1 MTTQRIEVSLLFC
14 LEALLAEKSVTR
26 AANRLGMS
34 QPGMSNA
41 LSRLRELT
49 RDPLLVRTGRGMEL
63 TPRAVELTAL
73 VKTGLLVL
81 EDIFSAIRIS
91 VLKEASGD

>member
-49 RDPLLVRTGRGMEL
+49 RDPLLVRTDRKSTRL
-63 TPRAVELTAL
+63 N
-73 VKTGLLVL
+73 
-81 EDIFSAIRIS
+81 SS
-91 VLKEASGD
+91 H